1 MTVIYLLQAKC
12 ENQWLTCYKFKYYQ
26 DALDHKHLMDKQY
39 DRLHR
44 IYEKSIGQSDNEIEQ
59 LNLQHELEHNQ

>member
-12 ENQWLTCYKFKYYQ
+12 DNQWLTCYKFKYYQ

-44 IYEKSIGQSDNEIEQ
+44 IYEKSI
-59 LNLQHELEHNQ
+59 